1 MLSLTKKTEYG
12 LMALIHLSSD
22 GSSFR
27 SAREISDLCHIPLPL
42 LMNILKLLAQHHIVS
57 STRGARG
64 GYKLAVPADQLS
76 LARVLRVLEG
86 PLKLMQCVG
95 AHGEE
100 VPVEDR
106 CEMTG
111 CCSIRSPLLKINN
124 RLERFLE
131 EITLASLA
139 DSAANGMKVTVSLG
153 INSVSPSAAGTS

>member
-42 LMNILKLLAQHHIVS
+42 LMNVLKLLAQHDNVS

-76 LARVLRVLEG
+76 LARVIRVLEG
-86 PLKLMQCVG
+86 PLKLVQCVG
-95 AHGEE
+95 PHG
-100 VPVEDR
+100 
-106 CEMTG
+106 
-111 CCSIRSPLLKINN
+111 K
-124 RLERFLE
+124 
-131 EITLASLA
+131 
-139 DSAANGMKVTVSLG
+139 
-153 INSVSPSAAGTS
+153 

>member
-42 LMNILKLLAQHHIVS
+42 LMNILKSLAQHHIVS

-86 PLKLMQCVG
+86 PLKIVQCVSH
-95 AHGEE
+95 HGED

-111 CCSIRSPLLKINN
+111 CCSIRSPLLKIND

-139 DSAANGMKVTVSLG
+139 DSASNGMKVAVSLS
-153 INSVSPSAAGTS
+153 IDSLSPSAAGAS

>member
-42 LMNILKLLAQHHIVS
+42 LMNILKLLAQHRIVS
-57 STRGARG
+57 STRGVRG

-95 AHGEE
+95 PHGED
-100 VPVEDR
+100 VPVENR

-139 DSAANGMKVTVSLG
+139 NSAANDVKVTVSLG
-153 INSVSPSAAGTS
+153 VNSVSPSAAGAS

>member
-27 SAREISDLCHIPLPL
+27 SAREISALCHIPLPL
-42 LMNILKLLAQHHIVS
+42 LMNILKLLAQHRIVS

-95 AHGEE
+95 PHGEDA
-100 VPVEDR
+100 PVEDR

-111 CCSIRSPLLKINN
+111 CCSIRSPLLKIND

-139 DSAANGMKVTVSLG
+139 DSAANGVKVTVSLSV
-153 INSVSPSAAGTS
+153 NSVLPSVAGTS

>member
-42 LMNILKLLAQHHIVS
+42 LMNILKLLAQHRIVS
-57 STRGARG
+57 STRGVRG

-76 LARVLRVLEG
+76 LARVVRVLEG
-86 PLKLMQCVG
+86 PFKFVQCVG
-95 AHGEE
+95 PHGEE
-100 VPVEDR
+100 VPVENR

-111 CCSIRSPLLKINN
+111 CCSIQSPLLKINN

-139 DSAANGMKVTVSLG
+139 DSAANGVKVTVSLS
-153 INSVSPSAAGTS
+153 IDSLSPSAAGAS